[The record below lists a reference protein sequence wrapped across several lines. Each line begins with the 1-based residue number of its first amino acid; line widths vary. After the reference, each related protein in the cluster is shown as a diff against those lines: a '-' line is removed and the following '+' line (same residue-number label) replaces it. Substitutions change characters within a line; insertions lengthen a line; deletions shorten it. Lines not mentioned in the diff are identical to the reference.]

1 MKEDKHLLLG
11 TAAAALLFGST
22 AVLGSAQ
29 ASPLQYVGIA
39 RPPLVI
45 SRPRLHWERCGGSGF
60 LDSRIS

>member
-29 ASPLQYVGIA
+29 ASPLEYVGIC
-39 RPPLVI
+39 PPASGHIPAAAALGAE
-45 SRPRLHWERCGGSGF
+45 SR
-60 LDSRIS
+60 